1 MVTQPGRAPPGAVS
15 CPVEP
20 ASVAASMARTRAE
33 MPPAPAPA
41 QKEAKRRQTLVER
54 LHPESKVILRPA
66 LDGL

>member
-1 MVTQPGRAPPGAVS
+1 MVMIVTQPGRAPPGAVS

-41 QKEAKRRQTLVER
+41 QKEAKRRASSR
-54 LHPESKVILRPA
+54 RRWPFSMAPRA
-66 LDGL
+66 AR